1 LPTYQAQVHDRRTGK
16 RLSRSFETRAEAK
29 RWRQEAMVDI
39 RRGGLALHP
48 TGQSVEAAMTEW
60 LAAAKAG
67 AVRTRG
73 RVPYAPSTLVS
84 LEKSYR
90 LHVRSRFGAA
100 RLDSLTLRDIQDW
113 VEDLQRAGMCAST
126 ISSSLLPLRMLY
138 RRAKRHGQVTVSP
151 VDGVEVPLQ
160 RRRRRKPV
168 DVSEVHALM
177 NALAPADHP
186 LWGLAIYAGLRR
198 GELLG
203 LYWEDVDLDERELRV
218 ERSWNPNYGY
228 GPPKSEAGQRVV
240 PVPDRLA
247 TILRQHAHRT
257 QRHTGPMFLGRTG
270 VTPPAPGPIQ
280 VRADRAWQTTGLPR
294 TTLHACRHLYAS
306 VSAAA
311 GVPLHELSRYM
322 GHSSIA
328 MTIDLYTHLFRGSQ
342 VAAAAKVNAYYD
354 SHAPEASGHDIAA

>member
-1 LPTYQAQVHDRRTGK
+1 
-16 RLSRSFETRAEAK
+16 
-29 RWRQEAMVDI
+29 MVDI
-39 RRGGLALHP
+39 RRGDLALHP

-67 AVRTRG
+67 SVRTRG

-90 LHVRSRFGAA
+90 LHVRSRVGAA
-100 RLDSLTLRDIQDW
+100 RLDSLTLLEIQDW
-113 VEDLQRAGMCAST
+113 VDDLQRAGMSAST

-177 NALAPADHP
+177 SALAPADHP
-186 LWGLAIYAGLRR
+186 FWGLAIYAGLRR

-247 TILRQHAHRT
+247 TILANTPAEPNATPAPCSLAEPASPRPPRPHSSSRRPRLADHR
-257 QRHTGPMFLGRTG
+257 
-270 VTPPAPGPIQ
+270 PPAHDTA
-280 VRADRAWQTTGLPR
+280 RLPPPLRQRQRRRRSPPTR
-294 TTLHACRHLYAS
+294 TE
-306 VSAAA
+306 
-311 GVPLHELSRYM
+311 PLH
-322 GHSSIA
+322 GPHSSIA

-342 VAAAAKVNAYYD
+342 AAAAAKVNAYYD